1 MSAALTTRGLKW
13 SHCLIAWLLGC
24 SVVGCIETSGSRLFA
39 AEKPQIL
46 PAKAVIRFAVTSTL
60 HDFDGQLSAEPFM
73 LLISNG
79 TWSASADV
87 LAGQMVT
94 ENPKRDRNMHQML
107 ATNDHPRI
115 YGVVAAAPIAGSGAT
130 NATLSLKIRDKAQD
144 LPVRIMN
151 WTESSEEI
159 RFRAAWDL
167 SLKQYG
173 LKPPSVIGIIRV
185 GDTVKLEA
193 DVVATKPVLP
203 PTHKATIP

>member
-1 MSAALTTRGLKW
+1 
-13 SHCLIAWLLGC
+13 
-24 SVVGCIETSGSRLFA
+24 
-39 AEKPQIL
+39 
-46 PAKAVIRFAVTSTL
+46 
-60 HDFDGQLSAEPFM
+60 M

-130 NATLSLKIRDKAQD
+130 NATLKLKIRDKAQD